1 MRTGATPASA
11 KHPRTRHYNRQYLKI
26 RRFRRNR
33 THISGKIN
41 ADDIMTWLKKEKQEI
56 DDRVMTANA
65 QVGEAIDLKPLVE
78 AQAADANAF
87 FQRAIDDTAS
97 MKHKRQQRKAQL
109 EREKIAEMNWRSSIV
124 KKDAKREWRVD
135 ALEWMTD
142 EEYAEWYDNYYFDP
156 DNPF

>member
-1 MRTGATPASA
+1 M
-11 KHPRTRHYNRQYLKI
+11 
-26 RRFRRNR
+26 
-33 THISGKIN
+33 SGKFN
-41 ADDIMTWLKKEKQEI
+41 AEDIMTWLEKEKQEI
-56 DDRVMTANA
+56 DDRAMTANA

-87 FQRAIDDTAS
+87 SQRAIDDIAS